1 MAGEM
6 LPLLPSLLF
15 AALLAAPGLPGP
27 AQGGAAPRAA
37 NASAG
42 SATALPAAAPA
53 LATVPLETLR
63 SRPLHHLGQRLEF
76 ALQLAPHGAHPDP
89 LWTRYGPR
97 AWRNVRAWG
106 DQQFPWVAEH
116 YGNPAPYLFVRRGTA
131 AEVVLASARPHER
144 FLVRATVREVLLGEP
159 WIEIHSALRVE
170 PSLGEGTVLHAAK
183 ALELRAAGQW
193 ELAASQLER
202 ARSAPMPDAAAA
214 ELTRVAERWLAE
226 QAAKAKRR

>member
-1 MAGEM
+1 M

-15 AALLAAPGLPGP
+15 AALLAAPTNPSGA
-27 AQGGAAPRAA
+27 AQSGAAPRSAVASPGTAA
-37 NASAG
+37 
-42 SATALPAAAPA
+42 ALPAAAPA
-53 LATVPLETLR
+53 TALATVPLESLR

-76 ALQLAPHGAHPDP
+76 AVQLAPQGTHPDP
-89 LWTRYGPR
+89 LWTRYGAR

-183 ALELRAAGQW
+183 ALELRAAGKW

-214 ELTRVAERWLAE
+214 ELTRLAERWLAE